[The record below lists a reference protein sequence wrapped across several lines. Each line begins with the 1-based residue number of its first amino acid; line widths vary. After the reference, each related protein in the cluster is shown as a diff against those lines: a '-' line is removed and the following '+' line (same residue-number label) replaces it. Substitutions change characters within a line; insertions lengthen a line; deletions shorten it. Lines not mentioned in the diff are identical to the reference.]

1 MLIVKLLAFMAIVP
15 WCISPF
21 FALLLKQFVPKFDD
35 IAPRKDQTPR
45 GLLPRLSVLIP
56 ACNEETTIERAL
68 RTLLKQDYPNLEIVV
83 VNDRS
88 TDDTGLIIERLAK
101 EDDRIRTVHID
112 HLPEGW
118 LGKVHALKVA
128 SEQASGEYL
137 LFSDADIHFSNDC
150 LLRAVLYAEQESLDH
165 LTLLPKMTSRSMW
178 ARFGIVSALRAILVA
193 VKPWHVND
201 ADRPEGLGVGAF
213 NMVRRVAFEETAGF
227 EWFKMDVAD
236 DVALGQLMKNESRR
250 SNVLLAYEDIEVEWY
265 ESVEQVFLGLEKN
278 AFSQIARCDVR
289 QGVLLGGLAIWLGI
303 APVVLLL
310 MGETFWAGVPW
321 VGAFATGV
329 IFQGTM
335 GISILDTLGSFL
347 FGDAIMGLVVLR
359 ASWLGHKRGGV
370 IWRGTVYTSA
380 ELQAGMK
387 VQFGDWLTDWL
398 SKAR

>member
-1 MLIVKLLAFMAIVP
+1 MLIIKLLALIALVP

-21 FALLLKQFVPKFDD
+21 FALLLKHFVPKFDAV
-35 IAPRKDQTPR
+35 APSKHQVPR
-45 GLLPRLSVLIP
+45 GQLPRLSVLIP
-56 ACNEETTIERAL
+56 ACNEATTIERAL

-88 TDDTGLIIERLAK
+88 TDDTGLIIEQLAK
-101 EDDRIRTVHID
+101 EDNRIRTVHID

-128 SEQASGEYL
+128 YGQASGEYV
-137 LFSDADIHFSNDC
+137 LFSDADVHFSKDC
-150 LLRAVLYAEQESLDH
+150 LLRAILYTEQESLDH

-201 ADRPEGLGVGAF
+201 SNRPEGVGVGAF

-236 DVALGQLMKNESRR
+236 DVALGQLMKNESGR
-250 SNVLLAYEDIEVEWY
+250 SHVLLAYEDIEVEWY
-265 ESVEQVFLGLEKN
+265 ESVEKVFLGLEKN

-289 QGVLLGGLAIWLGI
+289 QGVLIGGLAIWLGI
-303 APVVLLL
+303 SPLVLLL
-310 MGETFWAGVPW
+310 MGETLWAGVPW
-321 VGAFATGV
+321 MGAFVTGV
-329 IFQGTM
+329 VFQSTM
-335 GISILDTLGSFL
+335 GISLIDTLGSFL
-347 FGDAIMGLVVLR
+347 FGDAMMGLVILR
-359 ASWLGHKRGGV
+359 SSWLGHKRGGV
-370 IWRGTVYTSA
+370 IWRETVYTSE

-387 VQFGDWLTDWL
+387 VQFGDWLTEWL
-398 SKAR
+398 NKFR